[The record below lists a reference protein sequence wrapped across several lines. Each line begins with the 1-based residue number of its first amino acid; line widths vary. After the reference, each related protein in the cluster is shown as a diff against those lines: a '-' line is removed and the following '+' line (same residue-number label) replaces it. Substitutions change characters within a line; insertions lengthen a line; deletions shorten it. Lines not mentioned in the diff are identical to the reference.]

1 MRSLVIVPTYN
12 EKENLPRLV
21 PAILYVHPD
30 LDLLVVDD
38 NSPDGTGRLAE
49 ELAAASDGR
58 LHVLHRPGKLGLGTA
73 YVAGFAWALA
83 HGYDRIVEMDA
94 DFSHRPQDLPA
105 LLAAADRADV
115 VIGSR
120 NIPGGRTVGWS
131 WVRNMISKGGSL
143 YARLLLGLPVRD
155 CTGGFKCLSREALER
170 LDLENLLSNGYAFQ
184 VEVNYACAKA
194 GLRFAEVPITFND
207 RTAGKSKMSVA
218 IAVEAAALVLRLKL
232 GVAQPAVLPQ
242 PLSQEAA

>member
-12 EKENLPRLV
+12 ERENLPRLV
-21 PAILYVHPD
+21 PAILEVDPD

-38 NSPDGTGRLAE
+38 NSPDGTGDLAE
-49 ELAAASDGR
+49 DLASSSDGR
-58 LHVLHRPGKLGLGTA
+58 VRVLHRQGKLGLGTA
-73 YVAGFAWALA
+73 YVAGFAYALTHA
-83 HGYDRIVEMDA
+83 YERVIEMDA
-94 DFSHRPQDLPA
+94 DFSHRPEDLPS
-105 LLAAADRADV
+105 LLAAASGADV

-120 NIPGGRTVGWS
+120 NIPGGKTVGWS
-131 WVRNMISKGGSL
+131 WVRNVISKGGSL

-155 CTGGFKCLSREALER
+155 CTGGFKCLSREAPQR
-170 LDLENLLSNGYAFQ
+170 LDLDNLLSNGYAFQ

-207 RTAGKSKMSVA
+207 RTAGRSKMSVA
-218 IAVEAAALVLRLKL
+218 IAVEAAALVLRLML